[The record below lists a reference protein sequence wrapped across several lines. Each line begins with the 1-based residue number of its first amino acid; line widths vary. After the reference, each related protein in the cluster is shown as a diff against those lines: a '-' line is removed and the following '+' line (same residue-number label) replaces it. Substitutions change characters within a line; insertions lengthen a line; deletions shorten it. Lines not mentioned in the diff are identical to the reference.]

1 MNYNMEKISIKEL
14 YKNEI
19 EKIWND
25 AKIDNTDLIDRGY
38 VVHDEII
45 KNAILFIG
53 INPSYPKENPAP
65 GNHFVNHDENEK
77 LYAYFKKFQKI
88 ATETKQ
94 SWSHLDLL
102 YFRET
107 KQKYIWD
114 LLKENNGGGCDFVYK
129 QLMLSKEMIFKAK
142 PKIIVVSNTLARH
155 FMGFEKS
162 EDRKNG
168 VWMDFDCSFDNDL
181 GTHRLTN
188 TELKGT
194 PIFFTSM
201 LTGQR
206 ALDKGS
212 FKRLAWHINFVLEK
226 LKNSNS

>member
-1 MNYNMEKISIKEL
+1 MNYNKEKISIKEL

-19 EKIWND
+19 EKIWNN
-25 AKIDNTDLIDRGY
+25 AKIDNTELIDRGY

-53 INPSYPKENPAP
+53 INPSYPKKNPAP
-65 GNHFVNHDENEK
+65 GNHFVNHDENK
-77 LYAYFKKFQKI
+77 KIYKYFTRFKEISDEIQHPW
-88 ATETKQ
+88 A
-94 SWSHLDLL
+94 HLDLL

-107 KQKYIWD
+107 KQKYIWK
-114 LLKENNGGGCDFVYK
+114 LLKENNGGDFVYE
-129 QLMLSKEMIFKAK
+129 QLMLSKEMIFKAE

-162 EDRKNG
+162 EDREKG

-188 TELKGT
+188 TELKDT

-206 ALDKGS
+206 ALDNGS
-212 FKRLAWHINFVLEK
+212 FKRLVWHINFVLEK
-226 LKNSNS
+226 L